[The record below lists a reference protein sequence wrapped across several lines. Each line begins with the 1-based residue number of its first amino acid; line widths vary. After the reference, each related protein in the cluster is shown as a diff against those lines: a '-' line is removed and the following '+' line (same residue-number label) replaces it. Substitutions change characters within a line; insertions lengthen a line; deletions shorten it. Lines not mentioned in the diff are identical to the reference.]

1 MKISDQKQLEIDTLP
16 SREYEAY
23 RDPLKYF
30 RDYNNVIRTAREEGW
45 KEGYEEG
52 IKEAKLAMAK
62 KMLDYGL
69 TIEFTADI
77 TDLSIEQLQKI
88 KR

>member
-45 KEGYEEG
+45 KEGYE
-52 IKEAKLAMAK
+52 
-62 KMLDYGL
+62 
-69 TIEFTADI
+69 
-77 TDLSIEQLQKI
+77 
-88 KR
+88 